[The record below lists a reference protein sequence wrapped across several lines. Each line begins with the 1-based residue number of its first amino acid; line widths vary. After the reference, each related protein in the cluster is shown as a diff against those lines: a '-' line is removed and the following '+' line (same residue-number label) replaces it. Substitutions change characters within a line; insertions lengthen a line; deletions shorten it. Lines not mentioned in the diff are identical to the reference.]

1 MLQLEQHETINHKQP
16 NKVKQASW
24 YNANYCTHWY
34 HSYFHWKDVLYQ
46 FVIWWPTRRLQMCR
60 EFLIVNFR
68 KFIFTVSQ
76 GRGGKKE
83 AHSKSNTGRMK
94 MGSTQLSDLWSMSGT
109 SVEIRSWSLGNQNW
123 AHLPSK
129 SPKRYHP
136 TRTNSAFPSSCWCVL
151 WRSLWRMWR

>member
-16 NKVKQASW
+16 KQGKTSFIIQHKLLH
-24 YNANYCTHWY
+24 TFI
-34 HSYFHWKDVLYQ
+34 SFILS
-46 FVIWWPTRRLQMCR
+46 FVIWWPTRLLQMCR

-68 KFIFTVSQ
+68 KFIFTVSH

-83 AHSKSNTGRMK
+83 THSKSNTGRMK
-94 MGSTQLSDLWSMSGT
+94 MGSIQLSDLWSMSGT

-123 AHLPSK
+123 GHLPSK